1 MSGNEKEP
9 PLTKADLER
18 IREEQ
23 RSRSGSESEDSTA
36 SSGDIEMGAA
46 WADGV
51 ARPPPELPTNPLDM
65 RGLCVKVDSQPDGW
79 AHIYLL
85 RYQTPAMLMET
96 LNRLT
101 FQVYKALN
109 DKYFG
114 NATNGLIGLG
124 YFYLSYDGKGVRDG
138 KLSAKIYDT
147 DSIGNA
153 TESMGT
159 GKPTI
164 TTLTFQNA
172 TANVPGFT
180 ELVNAVIYKAFLEL
194 FIQSNLRDN
203 VPFEYRVGID
213 IYANRNK
220 AQANFFHKDAT
231 PSIPTKFFTLTYIIS
246 KDPNIVIKGPTIVT
260 AKDKP
265 MRASVTPAVRHG
277 TTVGIDN
284 TLVLHAT
291 PDESVFIP
299 TRRPRDWRL
308 AEIPYQRETT
318 QFMLSDTRNSA
329 DYSGPEL
336 APDPAARERQIEKI
350 QFDTRETDRAF
361 IRTWYITDFPYDP
374 EAHTVGISG
383 LTLRMD
389 YMAALITEI
398 SASTCIVD
406 TGITMPGPKFIA
418 RPEVKRMSLGGAE
431 TVEETLAKPLQY
443 EEPLV
448 KKEGD
453 LITSSEESIAAPE
466 NEPNIASVFDLPKF
480 RELLASTDNFI
491 LGDVVKGV
499 ALPKGGLK
507 RASRSKRGKRKTIKR
522 SKRAKTRRR
531 MGGRKQKTRIRIKH
545 TKTKRNRR

>member
-23 RSRSGSESEDSTA
+23 RSRSGSESEDSA
-36 SSGDIEMGAA
+36 VSNGDVGMGAA

-51 ARPPPELPTNPLDM
+51 ARRAPELPTNPIDM
-65 RGLCVKVDSQPDGW
+65 RGVCVKVNSQPDGW

-85 RYQTPAMLMET
+85 RYQTPDMLMDA

-101 FQVYKALN
+101 FPVYNALN
-109 DKYFG
+109 NKYFD
-114 NATNGLIGLG
+114 NKTNGLIGLG
-124 YFYLSYDGKGVRDG
+124 YFYLKYDGRGIKDG
-138 KLSAKIYDT
+138 KLSAEIFDT
-147 DSIGNA
+147 DLIDNA
-153 TESMGT
+153 IQSMGA

-164 TTLTFQNA
+164 TTLTFQDA
-172 TANVPGFT
+172 TTNVPGFN

-220 AQANFFHKDAT
+220 AQAHFFHKDAT
-231 PSIPTKFFTLTYIIS
+231 PSIPTKFFTLTYIIP
-246 KDPNIVIKGPTIVT
+246 KDQNVIIKGPTIVT

-291 PDESVFIP
+291 PDEFVFIP

-336 APDPAARERQIEKI
+336 AADPAARERQIEKI
-350 QFDTRETDRAF
+350 QFDTRETERAF

-374 EAHTVGISG
+374 EAQTVGISG

-406 TGITMPGPKFIA
+406 TGTTMPGPKFIA

-431 TVEETLAKPLQY
+431 TTEETLPKPLQY
-443 EEPLV
+443 EPPFVEKKVPSTPKQETIAREGEP
-448 KKEGD
+448 
-453 LITSSEESIAAPE
+453 SIA
-466 NEPNIASVFDLPKF
+466 NVLDSPKF

-491 LGDVVKGV
+491 LGDVVKDA
-499 ALPKGGLK
+499 ALPNGGK
-507 RASRSKRGKRKTIKR
+507 KTSRSKSGKRKTLKR
-522 SKRAKTRRR
+522 SKRPKTRRR
-531 MGGRKQKTRIRIKH
+531 MIRRKQKTQIKTKH
-545 TKTKRNRR
+545 TKTKHNKR

>member
-1 MSGNEKEP
+1 MSGNEKDP
-9 PLTKADLER
+9 PLTKAELER
-18 IREEQ
+18 IQEEQ
-23 RSRSGSESEDSTA
+23 RSRSGSESEDSIV

-51 ARPPPELPTNPLDM
+51 ARPPPELPTNPVDM
-65 RGLCVKVDSQPDGW
+65 RGVCVKVNSQPDGW

-85 RYQTPAMLMET
+85 RYQTPDMLMET
-96 LNRLT
+96 LNGLT
-101 FQVYKALN
+101 IDVYNALN
-109 DKYFG
+109 KIFFDGK
-114 NATNGLIGLG
+114 TNGLIGLG
-124 YFYLSYDGKGVRDG
+124 YFYLKYDGRGNM
-138 KLSAKIYDT
+138 SAEIYET
-147 DSIGNA
+147 DSIPNA
-153 TESMGT
+153 IASMGG

-164 TTLTFQNA
+164 STSDFQDA
-172 TANVPGFT
+172 TANVPGFIK
-180 ELVNAVIYKAFLEL
+180 LVNAVIYKAFLEL

-308 AEIPYQRETT
+308 AEIPPQRETT

-336 APDPAARERQIEKI
+336 AADPAARERQIEKI

-389 YMAALITEI
+389 YMAALIDEI

-406 TGITMPGPKFIA
+406 TGTTMPGPKFIA

-431 TVEETLAKPLQY
+431 TIEETSPKPLQY
-443 EEPLV
+443 EPPFVE
-448 KKEGD
+448 KKEPSAVKQET
-453 LITSSEESIAAPE
+453 IARESEPSIAD
-466 NEPNIASVFDLPKF
+466 VFDSPKF
-480 RELLASTDNFI
+480 RKLLASTDNFI
-491 LGDVVKGV
+491 LGDLVKGKDNEKGA
-499 ALPKGGLK
+499 ALPNGGK
-507 RASRSKRGKRKTIKR
+507 KAPRSKSGKRKTLKR
-522 SKRAKTRRR
+522 SKRPKTRRR
-531 MGGRKQKTRIRIKH
+531 MIRRKQKTQIRTKR

>member
-1 MSGNEKEP
+1 MSGNEKDP

-18 IREEQ
+18 IQEEQ
-23 RSRSGSESEDSTA
+23 RSRSGSESEDSIV

-51 ARPPPELPTNPLDM
+51 ARPAPELPTNPLDM
-65 RGLCVKVDSQPDGW
+65 RGVCVKVNSQPDGW

-85 RYQTPAMLMET
+85 RYQTPAILMKT
-96 LNRLT
+96 INGLT
-101 FQVYKALN
+101 IDVYTALN
-109 DKYFG
+109 SNYFS
-114 NATNGLIGLG
+114 NTTNGLIGLG
-124 YFYLSYDGKGVRDG
+124 YFYLKYDGRGNM
-138 KLSAKIYDT
+138 SAEIYET
-147 DSIGNA
+147 DSIPNA
-153 TESMGT
+153 TESMGA
-159 GKPTI
+159 GKPTL
-164 TTLTFQNA
+164 TTRTFQEA

-336 APDPAARERQIEKI
+336 AADPAARERQIEKI

-389 YMAALITEI
+389 YMAALIDEI

-406 TGITMPGPKFIA
+406 TGTTMPGPKFIA

-431 TVEETLAKPLQY
+431 TIEETSPKPLQY
-443 EEPLV
+443 EPPFVE
-448 KKEGD
+448 KKEP
-453 LITSSEESIAAPE
+453 IAVKQETIARESEPSIAD
-466 NEPNIASVFDLPKF
+466 VFDSPKF
-480 RELLASTDNFI
+480 RKLLASTDNFI
-491 LGDVVKGV
+491 LGAVVKGKDNGKGA
-499 ALPKGGLK
+499 ALPNGGK
-507 RASRSKRGKRKTIKR
+507 KAPRSKSGKRKTLKR
-522 SKRAKTRRR
+522 SKRPKTKRR
-531 MGGRKQKTRIRIKH
+531 MVRRKQKTQIRTKR

>member
-1 MSGNEKEP
+1 
-9 PLTKADLER
+9 
-18 IREEQ
+18 
-23 RSRSGSESEDSTA
+23 
-36 SSGDIEMGAA
+36 MGAA

-96 LNRLT
+96 LNGLT
-101 FQVYKALN
+101 IDVYNALN

-124 YFYLSYDGKGVRDG
+124 YFYLKYDGRG

-147 DSIGNA
+147 ESIGNA

-164 TTLTFQNA
+164 TTLTFQDA

-180 ELVNAVIYKAFLEL
+180 ELVNAVVYKAFLEL

-299 TRRPRDWRL
+299 TRQQRDWRL

-336 APDPAARERQIEKI
+336 AADPAVRQSQIEKI

-374 EAHTVGISG
+374 EAYAVDIIG

-389 YMAALITEI
+389 DMAALIDEI

-406 TGITMPGPKFIA
+406 TGTTMPGPKFIA
-418 RPEVKRMSLGGAE
+418 RPEIKRMSLGGAE
-431 TVEETLAKPLQY
+431 TVEETLVKPLQY
-443 EEPLV
+443 EEPFV
-448 KKEGD
+448 EKKEPS
-453 LITSSEESIAAPE
+453 TSNQETIARESKPSIAD
-466 NEPNIASVFDLPKF
+466 VFDSPKF
-480 RELLASTDNFI
+480 QELLASTDNFI
-491 LGDVVKGV
+491 LGDLVKNKDNDKGA
-499 ALPKGGLK
+499 ALPNGGK
-507 RASRSKRGKRKTIKR
+507 KAPRSKSGKRKTLKR
-522 SKRAKTRRR
+522 SKRPKTRRR
-531 MGGRKQKTRIRIKH
+531 MIRRKQKTQIRTKR
-545 TKTKRNRR
+545 TKTKHSRR